1 MRSKLFNAWKA
12 LGLVPSPWALDIHRF
27 IRSVPW
33 AVVDCWLMSSS
44 NSCIINELFTWL
56 HFIFPIE
63 RFWRQGPWH
72 LFFPC
77 LKHLPLDCLEW
88 NLVVK
93 QSSANFFSKEPG
105 SEHSRLMGYR
115 SFSQLLNS
123 AESPSPMSDSLW
135 LSDCIVH
142 GILQARRMEWV
153 AFPFSRGSSQPRDQ
167 IQVTCIAGRFFTSWA
182 IREAQEYWRGQ
193 PIPSPVDLSDPGIKL
208 GSSALQAD
216 SLPTEL
222 SGSSTKTATDSM
234 QTSKHGNA
242 PKNFVYKQVTAQ
254 IWAVGHTLPPLVNSN
269 GNRSQTLGSRSIFTT
284 QYAQFSSFVFERRP
298 HQ

>member
-33 AVVDCWLMSSS
+33 AVIDCWLRSSS

-153 AFPFSRGSSQPRDQ
+153 AFPFSRGSSQPRGQ
-167 IQVTCIAGRFFTSWA
+167 TQV
-182 IREAQEYWRGQ
+182 
-193 PIPSPVDLSDPGIKL
+193 
-208 GSSALQAD
+208 SALQAD
-216 SLPTEL
+216 SLPDEPQR
-222 SGSSTKTATDSM
+222 K
-234 QTSKHGNA
+234 
-242 PKNFVYKQVTAQ
+242 PKFKRLLLIMIPNNRCIPGPSQSNR
-254 IWAVGHTLPPLVNSN
+254 HTLSSSWLYIP
-269 GNRSQTLGSRSIFTT
+269 IKYTT
-284 QYAQFSSFVFERRP
+284 SLYPQHNVG
-298 HQ
+298 